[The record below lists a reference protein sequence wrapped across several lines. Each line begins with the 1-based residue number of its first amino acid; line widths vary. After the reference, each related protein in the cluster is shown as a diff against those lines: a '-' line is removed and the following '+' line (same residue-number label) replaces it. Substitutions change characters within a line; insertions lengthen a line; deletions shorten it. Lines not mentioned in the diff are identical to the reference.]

1 MLRVRSYPNPQC
13 MQVEQLNI
21 EICRHYVCP
30 RLSQQARRLVVVVQK
45 SGLAIVLRLAAHAVS
60 RPASRRAAVTAA
72 CKPARSIKRK
82 KCARLSR
89 RWARPSPLRLLSPSR
104 ARAPLPHGAGVWAGC
119 AVSSCRT
126 GLIERC
132 PHVTG
137 ALNLRA
143 SPPASSPCL
152 NAVSREGIA
161 SARRTS
167 ALLRIGARAPPYSPL
182 CSVRLF
188 LMGHAISCAR

>member
-1 MLRVRSYPNPQC
+1 MQALCVPAPLAASPGASRCCAKERVGH
-13 MQVEQLNI
+13 LAA
-21 EICRHYVCP
+21 P
-30 RLSQQARRLVVVVQK
+30 RGARLQPSRLQASSSHRCVQARKKYKKKKMRALEP
-45 SGLAIVLRLAAHAVS
+45 AVGS
-60 RPASRRAAVTAA
+60 P
-72 CKPARSIKRK
+72 
-82 KCARLSR
+82 
-89 RWARPSPLRLLSPSR
+89 RPSRLLSPSR
-104 ARAPLPHGAGVWAGC
+104 ARTSLPHGAGVWAGC

-137 ALNLRA
+137 ALSLRA

-188 LMGHAISCAR
+188 LMGRAISCAR

>member
-1 MLRVRSYPNPQC
+1 MQALCVPAPLAASPEASRCCAKERVGHRAAP
-13 MQVEQLNI
+13 
-21 EICRHYVCP
+21 HG
-30 RLSQQARRLVVVVQK
+30 ARR
-45 SGLAIVLRLAAHAVS
+45 RPS
-60 RPASRRAAVTAA
+60 RWQTSSSHRCV
-72 CKPARSIKRK
+72 PARKKYIK
-82 KCARLSR
+82 KCACLSR
-89 RWARPSPLRLLSPSR
+89 RWAPLASPACSR
-104 ARAPLPHGAGVWAGC
+104 RHVPASLPHGAGVWAGC

-167 ALLRIGARAPPYSPL
+167 ALLRIGARTPPYSPL

-188 LMGHAISCAR
+188 LMGRAISCAR

>member
-30 RLSQQARRLVVVVQK
+30 RLSRQARRLVVVVQK
-45 SGLAIVLRLAAHAVS
+45 SGLAIVLRLAARAVG
-60 RPASRRAAVTAA
+60 RPAGRRAAVTAA
-72 CKPARSIKRK
+72 CRPARSIKRK
-82 KCARLSR
+82 KCACLSR
-89 RWARPSPLRLLSPSR
+89 RWAPLASPACSR
-104 ARAPLPHGAGVWAGC
+104 RHVPASLPHGAGVWAGC

-188 LMGHAISCAR
+188 LMGRAISCAR

>member
-1 MLRVRSYPNPQC
+1 VPAPLAASPGASRCCAKERVGHLAAPRGARRQP
-13 MQVEQLNI
+13 
-21 EICRHYVCP
+21 P
-30 RLSQQARRLVVVVQK
+30 RLQTSSSHRCV
-45 SGLAIVLRLAAHAVS
+45 
-60 RPASRRAAVTAA
+60 
-72 CKPARSIKRK
+72 PARKKYKKK
-82 KCARLSR
+82 KCARLSQ
-89 RWARPSPLRLLSPSR
+89 RWAPL
-104 ARAPLPHGAGVWAGC
+104 APPACSCRHMPASLPRGAGVWAGC

-182 CSVRLF
+182 CSVRLL
-188 LMGHAISCAR
+188 LMGRAISCAR